1 MSRRI
6 ATPFAQELLDKATP
20 EWDGDVSPS
29 GVPCLTGWVPDASE
43 SRGKRHVVIAEFHGA
58 NDMLDLALASNAAD
72 LARSLIETEKE
83 REALRE
89 KLALHEAFVSALDA
103 HEEAVHALQR
113 ATPATFGDAYATR
126 AAAHARAHTARI
138 ALPKAKK

>member
-72 LARSLIETEKE
+72 LARSLIETEAE
-83 REALRE
+83 RDEARRYL
-89 KLALHEAFVSALDA
+89 KMVGTLAWNGGLLNRIE
-103 HEEAVHALQR
+103 
-113 ATPATFGDAYATR
+113 
-126 AAAHARAHTARI
+126 AAACGVDPALLDEVAR
-138 ALPKAKK
+138 